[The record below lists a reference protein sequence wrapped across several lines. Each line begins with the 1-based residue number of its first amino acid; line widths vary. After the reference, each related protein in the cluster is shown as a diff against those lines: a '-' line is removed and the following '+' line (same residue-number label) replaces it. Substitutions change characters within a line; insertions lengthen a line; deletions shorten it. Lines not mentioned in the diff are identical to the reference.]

1 MILKKYKNNF
11 LTIIQESGIDPNLFI
26 AKNETISKVDYF
38 VVSIRD
44 TEIRFAV
51 QPLGGNFDEFCYRYS
66 IFWQGFPL
74 CAETYAI
81 TWNDLANVFSKWLT
95 DVVKLYLDDISTPDL
110 RQALQETGYH
120 LKYGVGKPDDFKP
133 FSDEE
138 KVQIKLSLV
147 DF

>member
-66 IFWQGFPL
+66 IF
-74 CAETYAI
+74 
-81 TWNDLANVFSKWLT
+81 
-95 DVVKLYLDDISTPDL
+95 
-110 RQALQETGYH
+110 
-120 LKYGVGKPDDFKP
+120 
-133 FSDEE
+133 
-138 KVQIKLSLV
+138 
-147 DF
+147 